1 MNFASYWVSIKYREY
16 APLVSAVGYPN
27 RGGWEHILPPVF
39 RRNCSI
45 QDAHSRPVGIAP
57 RRLYGVYRIK
67 DSSPADYR
75 TPLVRISVYYR

>member
-1 MNFASYWVSIKYREY
+1 MQIT
-16 APLVSAVGYPN
+16 
-27 RGGWEHILPPVF
+27 
-39 RRNCSI
+39 I

-75 TPLVRISVYYR
+75 TPRENISVLQRKQGNSLYLTETNNKFSSVDLSYFMSPP